1 MSTDD
6 LQKLRQKI
14 DAVDD
19 QMMRLLIERAALVQQ
34 VGDVKAQSQAPVFR
48 PEREAAILSRMVA
61 ANTSALPEQT
71 ITAIWL
77 EIISG
82 CRALERVMRIAYLG
96 PAGTYSE
103 QAVRALFG
111 HRVDLVPCVTL
122 EEAAREA
129 EAGSV
134 DCAVLPVENSTEGT
148 VGRTL
153 DILLKT

>member
-1 MSTDD
+1 MSSDD

-34 VGDVKAQSQAPVFR
+34 VGDVKAQSQTPVFR

-96 PAGTYSE
+96 PAGT
-103 QAVRALFG
+103 
-111 HRVDLVPCVTL
+111 
-122 EEAAREA
+122 
-129 EAGSV
+129 
-134 DCAVLPVENSTEGT
+134 
-148 VGRTL
+148 
-153 DILLKT
+153 